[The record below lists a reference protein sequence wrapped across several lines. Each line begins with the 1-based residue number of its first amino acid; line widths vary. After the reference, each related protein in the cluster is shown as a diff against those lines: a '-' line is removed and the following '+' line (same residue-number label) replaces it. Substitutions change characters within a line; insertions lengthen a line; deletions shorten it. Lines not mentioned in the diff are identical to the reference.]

1 MEIIMKDLTDMI
13 DVWNTED
20 VLSVRPDLTVEQAN
34 KVLEYYINRDKSN
47 DFEIISYIADDLYP
61 ETEENL

>member
-1 MEIIMKDLTDMI
+1 MKDLTDMI